1 MTTLSWIR
9 GVNGTLGRLAPEH
22 VAGKMRRA
30 FMTPR
35 NLPPRDWEL
44 PVLASAERI
53 ALRFGLSALRWGQG
67 PTVLLMHGW
76 EGRPTQFAALIE
88 TLVQAGHTVVS
99 LEGPGHGRSPGEQAN
114 VVLFARALL
123 EAAAELPPLRAVIGH
138 SMGGASVLLALQMG
152 LRAEA
157 AVSIAAPAQL
167 LSVLRGFAHRLGL
180 PARARAAFIRQVE
193 RDVGMQIARLDV
205 AGYQLELPGLV
216 VHATDDALVPPDEAH
231 VIHKAWFD
239 SRLMLLEEGGHQRGL
254 ADPRLSEAVLE
265 LLARVDAV
273 SAGAASAVNTGI
285 AGAIRRAV

>member
-35 NLPPRDWEL
+35 NLPPRQWEL
-44 PVLASAERI
+44 PLLANAERI
-53 ALRFGLSALRWGQG
+53 TMRFGLSALRWGKG

-88 TLVQAGHTVVS
+88 TLVKAGHTVVS
-99 LEGPGHGRSPGEQAN
+99 LEGPAHGRSPGQQAH

-138 SMGGASVLLALQMG
+138 SMGGASVMLALQMG

-167 LSVLRGFAHRLGL
+167 LGVLRGFARRLGL

-193 RDVGMQIARLDV
+193 RDVGMQISRLDV
-205 AGYQLELPGLV
+205 SGYQLELPGLI
-216 VHATDDALVPPDEAH
+216 VHAADDALVQASEAEI
-231 VIHKAWFD
+231 IHKAWFD
-239 SRLMLLEEGGHQRGL
+239 SRLLRLEEGGHQRVL
-254 ADPRLSEAVLE
+254 ADPRLGEAVLE
-265 LLARVDAV
+265 LLSR
-273 SAGAASAVNTGI
+273 ASAP
-285 AGAIRRAV
+285 ARQSA

>member
-9 GVNGTLGRLAPEH
+9 GVNGTLGHLAPEH
-22 VAGKMRRA
+22 VAGRMRRA

-35 NLPPRDWEL
+35 TLPPKPWEL
-44 PVLASAERI
+44 PLLAKAERI
-53 ALRFGLSALRWGQG
+53 TLRFGLSALRWGQG

-99 LEGPGHGRSPGEQAN
+99 LEGPAHGRSPGQQAH
-114 VVLFARALL
+114 VALFARALL

-138 SMGGASVLLALQMG
+138 SMGGASMMLALQWG

-167 LSVLRGFAHRLGL
+167 LGVLRGFARRLGL

-193 RDVGMQIARLDV
+193 RDVGVQVARLDV
-205 AGYQLELPGLV
+205 NGYQLELPGLV
-216 VHATDDALVPPDEAH
+216 VHAADDNVVPASEAQL
-231 VIHKAWFD
+231 IHKAWFD
-239 SRLMLLEEGGHQRGL
+239 SRLLQLAEGGHQRVL
-254 ADPRLSEAVLE
+254 ADPRLGHAVLE
-265 LLARVDAV
+265 LLQRAAQPARQ
-273 SAGAASAVNTGI
+273 SA
-285 AGAIRRAV
+285 

>member
-1 MTTLSWIR
+1 MTSLSWIR

-35 NLPPRDWEL
+35 NLPPRQWEL
-44 PVLASAERI
+44 PLLASAERI
-53 ALRFGLSALRWGQG
+53 TLRFGLSALRWGQG

-76 EGRPTQFAALIE
+76 EGRATQFAALIE
-88 TLVQAGHTVVS
+88 TLVKAGHTVVS
-99 LEGPGHGRSPGEQAN
+99 LEGPAHGCSPGQQAH

-167 LSVLRGFAHRLGL
+167 LGVLRGFARHLGL
-180 PARARAAFIRQVE
+180 PARARAAFIRKVE
-193 RDVGMQIARLDV
+193 QDVGMQINRLDV
-205 AGYQLELPGLV
+205 SGYQLELPGLV
-216 VHATDDALVPPDEAH
+216 VHAADDALVPAGEAEI
-231 VIHKAWFD
+231 IHKAWFD
-239 SRLMLLEEGGHQRGL
+239 SRLLRLEEGGHQRVL
-254 ADPRLSEAVLE
+254 ANPRVSEAVLE
-265 LLARVDAV
+265 LLARV
-273 SAGAASAVNTGI
+273 SAPARQSA
-285 AGAIRRAV
+285 

>member
-35 NLPPRDWEL
+35 NLPPRQWEL
-44 PVLASAERI
+44 PLLASAERI
-53 ALRFGLSALRWGQG
+53 TLRFGLSALRWGQG

-76 EGRPTQFAALIE
+76 EGRATQFAALIE
-88 TLVQAGHTVVS
+88 TLVKAGYTVVS
-99 LEGPGHGRSPGEQAN
+99 LEGPAHGSSPGQQAH

-167 LSVLRGFAHRLGL
+167 LGVLRGFARHLGL
-180 PARARAAFIRQVE
+180 PARARAAFIRKVE
-193 RDVGMQIARLDV
+193 QDVGMQINRLDV
-205 AGYQLELPGLV
+205 SGYQLELPGLV
-216 VHATDDALVPPDEAH
+216 VHAADDTLVPAGEAEI
-231 VIHKAWFD
+231 IHKAWFD
-239 SRLMLLEEGGHQRGL
+239 SRLLRLEEGGHQRVL
-254 ADPRLSEAVLE
+254 ADPRVSEAVLE
-265 LLARVDAV
+265 LLARV
-273 SAGAASAVNTGI
+273 SAPARQSA
-285 AGAIRRAV
+285 

>member
-9 GVNGTLGRLAPEH
+9 GVNGTLGHLAPEH
-22 VAGKMRRA
+22 VAGRMRRA

-35 NLPPRDWEL
+35 TLPPKPWEL
-44 PVLASAERI
+44 PLLAKAERI
-53 ALRFGLSALRWGQG
+53 TLRFGLSALRWGKG

-88 TLVQAGHTVVS
+88 ALVQAGHTVVS
-99 LEGPGHGRSPGEQAN
+99 LEGPAHGRSPGHQAH

-138 SMGGASVLLALQMG
+138 SMGGASVMLALQWG

-167 LSVLRGFAHRLGL
+167 LGVLRGFAKRLGM

-193 RDVGMQIARLDV
+193 RDVGVQVARLDV
-205 AGYQLELPGLV
+205 SGYQLELPGLV
-216 VHATDDALVPPDEAH
+216 VHASDDALVPASEAQI
-231 VIHKAWFD
+231 IHKAWFD
-239 SRLMLLEEGGHQRGL
+239 SRLMLLEEGGHQRVL
-254 ADPRLSEAVLE
+254 ADPQVTQAVLE
-265 LLARVDAV
+265 LLARTAQPARQ
-273 SAGAASAVNTGI
+273 SA
-285 AGAIRRAV
+285 